1 MSLCTYVCGVLVS
14 CAHTCVHMHTYMCG
28 HIACV
33 HTLVSMSYEYTMGVL
48 CAHVCECQHIHV
60 RVQEHVGGTA
70 GGSSWLPCILSCF
83 DSLPSPPLC
92 LPQLPPL
99 PASFLPG
106 GPAAWSPDS
115 GPGGSEWELITLCI
129 HEDPLILLAP
139 TEPLGP
145 PVEAAHAQTQ
155 LAWGHHSRGSWA
167 PKLALSRLIS
177 NNEPQILTGASEGY
191 FSINK
196 ALSWLGSLLVLTVS
210 FEVGI

>member
-1 MSLCTYVCGVLVS
+1 MY
-14 CAHTCVHMHTYMCG
+14 
-28 HIACV
+28 ACRNM
-33 HTLVSMSYEYTMGVL
+33 LGAL
-48 CAHVCECQHIHV
+48 Q
-60 RVQEHVGGTA
+60 VGLP
-70 GGSSWLPCILSCF
+70 GS
-83 DSLPSPPLC
+83 
-92 LPQLPPL
+92 
-99 PASFLPG
+99 PASFPALIPCLLP
-106 GPAAWSPDS
+106 PSVFLSSHRSLLPSFQEAQL
-115 GPGGSEWELITLCI
+115 PGGSEWELITLCI

-196 ALSWLGSLLVLTVS
+196 ALSWL
-210 FEVGI
+210 